1 MRAHACVQ
9 AGCSDV
15 CCTCARG
22 SSGKGVMHAW
32 VTRGS
37 CLFLVRA
44 AHYAKAAELFHMDGE
59 FRRAGENLM
68 EAAPYVCA
76 EWVEPPV

>member
-1 MRAHACVQ
+1 
-9 AGCSDV
+9 
-15 CCTCARG
+15 
-22 SSGKGVMHAW
+22 MHAW